1 MKIIALLQQ
10 KGGVGKTTLS
20 VHLTVAI
27 KALRPDL
34 SIAIADADPQESSSA
49 WLKLGVAGVP
59 THRVAQDNEG
69 KNLLADL
76 KDISADIIVLDL
88 PPALATISLRAALH
102 SQLLLIPSGPS
113 TVDLRATRAAVELAH
128 EAMSMV
134 PGKQMLLI
142 PNKVR
147 WNTSSGR
154 QLRDALAAW
163 GPVAKTTVCQ
173 REAFA
178 EAALVGLGATQH
190 APESPAAEEITALAK
205 EVLLLLGLN

>member
-1 MKIIALLQQ
+1 MMIVSLLQQ
-10 KGGVGKTTLS
+10 KGGVGKTTLA
-20 VHLTVAI
+20 VHLAAAI
-27 KALRPDL
+27 MSMRSDL
-34 SIAIADADPQESSSA
+34 VVAIADADPQASASA
-49 WLKLGVAGVP
+49 WLKSGSAGIQAV
-59 THRVAQDNEG
+59 RVAADNEG
-69 KNLLADL
+69 KNLLAEL
-76 KDISADIIVLDL
+76 KAISADLVILDL
-88 PPALATISLRAALH
+88 PPALATISLRSALH

-113 TVDLRATRAAVELAH
+113 SVDLRATRSAVELAQ

-154 QLRDALAAW
+154 QLRDALTAW

-173 REAFA
+173 REVFA
-178 EAALVGLGATQH
+178 EAALVGLGVTQH
-190 APESPAAEEITALAK
+190 APESPAAEEITALAN